1 MALVE
6 PRPRASETIMNYSS
20 EFVTE
25 EAVPWLQSHG
35 MRLKKGKVGKRNFL
49 TTYFIAALHTQT

>member
-6 PRPRASETIMNYSS
+6 PRPRASETMNYSS

-25 EAVPWLQSHG
+25 EAVSWLQSHG
-35 MRLKKGKVGKRNFL
+35 MRLKKGKVGKRNFI
-49 TTYFIAALHTQT
+49 TTYFTATLHSQT